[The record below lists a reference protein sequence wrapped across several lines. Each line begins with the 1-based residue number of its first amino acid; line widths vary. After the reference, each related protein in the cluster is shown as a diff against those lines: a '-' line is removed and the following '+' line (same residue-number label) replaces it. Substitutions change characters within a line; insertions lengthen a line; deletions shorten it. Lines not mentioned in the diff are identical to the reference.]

1 MNGNKLIV
9 LVDDSEPIRFAL
21 GELLSASGYAVIGL
35 ESGDDGVKAL
45 ADLAAA
51 GRRPDAVVA
60 DLVMNGTPGYDV
72 IVEAKRRFPGCP
84 VIAISG
90 GTPNVEPDLPL
101 ELAKR
106 RGADVCLR
114 KPFDNDEFLSAL
126 ARVTSAR

>member
-1 MNGNKLIV
+1 MGDNTLIV

-21 GELLSASGYAVIGL
+21 TELLSSSGYSILGL
-35 ESGDDGVKAL
+35 ESGEQGVKAL
-45 ADLAAA
+45 AELAAA
-51 GRRPDAVVA
+51 GRRPAAVVA

-72 IVEAKRRFPGCP
+72 IVEAKRRFPDCP

-90 GTPNVEPDLPL
+90 GSPNVEPDLPL

-114 KPFDNDEFLSAL
+114 KPFGNDEFLSAL
-126 ARVTSAR
+126 AQVTSAR